1 MSSELLKLN
10 ILMKAEHPAFMLRQ
24 ALSLKAVAQVVA
36 EAAVNNAF
44 KIPILSIGIFYCIV
58 FTLYWVLK
66 STLIIFPASNF
77 DTESS
82 FSLSDSPGAYPFKIH
97 FSEVL

>member
-44 KIPILSIGIFYCIV
+44 KIPILSIGIFLLHRIYPLLGPEVNIDY
-58 FTLYWVLK
+58 F
-66 STLIIFPASNF
+66 
-77 DTESS
+77 SS
-82 FSLSDSPGAYPFKIH
+82 IEF
-97 FSEVL
+97 